1 MFTVGVVLLGWEE
14 IWWKRGR
21 FMYGVVAYVV
31 VSLLLV
37 SGFGG
42 VCGTAEGFTDVI
54 IPNANI

>member
-1 MFTVGVVLLGWEE
+1 
-14 IWWKRGR
+14 
-21 FMYGVVAYVV
+21 MYGVVAYVV

-42 VCGTAEGFTDVI
+42 VCGTAEGFMDVI